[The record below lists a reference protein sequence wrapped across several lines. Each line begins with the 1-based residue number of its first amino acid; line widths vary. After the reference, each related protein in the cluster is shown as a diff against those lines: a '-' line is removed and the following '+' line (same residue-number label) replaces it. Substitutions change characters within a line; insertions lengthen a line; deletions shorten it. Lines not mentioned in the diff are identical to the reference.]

1 MMHKIIPR
9 VLLLREKQDD
19 VSITATKI
27 SVGNGNGLSSDSYTI
42 ALIQQTSSD
51 CADWCWQIAYWVT
64 KTFLSSKS
72 ESHGLN
78 SF

>member
-1 MMHKIIPR
+1 MHKIIPR

-51 CADWCWQIAYWVT
+51 CLC
-64 KTFLSSKS
+64 
-72 ESHGLN
+72 
-78 SF
+78 